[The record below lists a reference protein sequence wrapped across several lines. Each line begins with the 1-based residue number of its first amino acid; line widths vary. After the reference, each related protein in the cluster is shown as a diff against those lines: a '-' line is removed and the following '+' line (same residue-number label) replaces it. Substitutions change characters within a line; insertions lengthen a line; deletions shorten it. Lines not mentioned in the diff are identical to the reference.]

1 MCVRIVE
8 SSTDGFVDTTMEPV
22 DFITDGFD
30 TSTVPGI
37 DTTGYVIFDIVYK
50 IRRWGG
56 WIVWWMARVYH
67 GGSTIA
73 PRIPFMKVRWSSPS

>member
-8 SSTDGFVDTTMEPV
+8 SSTDGFVDTTVEPV
-22 DFITDGFD
+22 TTFTDGFD

-56 WIVWWMARVYH
+56 WIVSWMARMYP
-67 GGSTIA
+67 GGRHYPPKTY
-73 PRIPFMKVRWSSPS
+73 PS